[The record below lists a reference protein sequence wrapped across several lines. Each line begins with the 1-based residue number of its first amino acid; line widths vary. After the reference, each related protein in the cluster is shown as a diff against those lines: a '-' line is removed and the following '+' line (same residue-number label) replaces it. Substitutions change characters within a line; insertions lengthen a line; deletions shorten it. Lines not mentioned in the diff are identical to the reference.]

1 MIPLLLIK
9 GKKERKFTRRK
20 AAVVSAAENSL
31 VPDRIYAKR
40 ASIPR

>member
-31 VPDRIYAKR
+31 VPDRIYAKG